1 VSYTWDLGD
10 GTTGSGVNVAHSYG
24 VAGSYEV
31 TLTVTD
37 DGGLSDSA
45 TQTIQVEEPVIN
57 QPPIAVIN
65 GPTSGLAGEVLSFD
79 GSGSSDD
86 GHIVS
91 YAWDLGDGATGS
103 GVNVAH
109 SYSAAGSYEVTLT
122 VTDDG
127 GLSDSATHTIQINEI
142 I

>member
-1 VSYTWDLGD
+1 
-10 GTTGSGVNVAHSYG
+10 VAHSFG
-24 VAGSYEV
+24 AAGSYQV
-31 TLTVTD
+31 TLIVTE

-45 TQTIQVEEPVIN
+45 TQTVQVDEPVIN
-57 QPPIAVIN
+57 QPPTAVIN
-65 GPTSGLAGEVLSFD
+65 GPTSGLVGETLSFD
-79 GSGSSDD
+79 GSGFSDD

-91 YAWDLGDGATGS
+91 YVWDLGDGTTDS

-109 SYSAAGSYEVTLT
+109 SYGAAGSYEVTLT

-127 GLSDSATHTIQINEI
+127 GFSDSATQTVQINEI